1 MKQENVEHIWE
12 IPSDFI
18 VENGK
23 MENGKTYITKVN
35 KSKCPACGS
44 AFYSDMEIVQ
54 NGKTYRACACDSCS
68 HENLERI
75 GEE

>member
-1 MKQENVEHIWE
+1 MKQENVEHIWK
-12 IPSDFI
+12 IPSNFV
-18 VENGK
+18 VENG
-23 MENGKTYITKVN
+23 NIHITKVN

-44 AFYSDMEIVQ
+44 AFYLDMEIVQ